1 MVARSDARAT
11 MGPRSASLMV
21 GLEAR
26 DFACLV
32 AFTCCLRGGEEERGR
47 GGEGGGKK
55 KRRGQKRRGKERRK
69 GANWKTH
76 KNQKSIGRLQFMS
89 VLVFLNRTA

>member
-1 MVARSDARAT
+1 MERDLKLKEPRSSYLKSPQDLHARDARAT

-47 GGEGGGKK
+47 G
-55 KRRGQKRRGKERRK
+55 
-69 GANWKTH
+69 
-76 KNQKSIGRLQFMS
+76 
-89 VLVFLNRTA
+89 